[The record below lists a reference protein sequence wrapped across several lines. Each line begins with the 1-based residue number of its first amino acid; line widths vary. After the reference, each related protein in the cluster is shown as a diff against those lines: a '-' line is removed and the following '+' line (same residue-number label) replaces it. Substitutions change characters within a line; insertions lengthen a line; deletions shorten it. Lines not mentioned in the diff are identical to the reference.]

1 MASITQYVNW
11 DAYGADQLIAFVK
24 GLDGHTIFSQQMLE
38 EHGISE
44 PDQELLLEYTYSTGF
59 AWNDEYDGRRYM
71 RVDQDVYE
79 AVRDLVA
86 GSTTINEVD
95 VILLGF
101 VKDYDQVKKKTFT
114 LDDYK
119 STLFSDGKPVG
130 MLSGVYGL
138 DVLRS
143 IVRYYN
149 LEAPVKMGRGFQAR
163 EYQSAIIE
171 HIETNLTI
179 TEE

>member
-11 DAYGADQLIAFVK
+11 DAYGADQLMACVK

-79 AVRDLVA
+79 AVRDLVT
-86 GSTTINEVD
+86 GSTTVEEVD
-95 VILLGF
+95 AILLGF

-119 STLFSDGKPVG
+119 STLFRDGKPVG

-143 IVRYYN
+143 IVRYYK

-171 HIETNLTI
+171 HLEG
-179 TEE
+179 